1 MEIDIETK
9 SNIYVLIVSYIMD
22 AWDASNNSTNR
33 RYDRGRIYVTDERH
47 ADTNESPP
55 DMDHHERFNL
65 NQYYNAVE
73 DEQLYMDEY
82 TSLIQRYNDF
92 IVNSNT
98 LFTRMEMTLREN
110 ITRAV
115 ARQTYYYHQSE
126 DLYRRELRR
135 SFMYRSQAAAAGGA
149 PTPTA
154 SAVATTFSLP
164 SIPVSSAPPLQPPP
178 SPPQTPLQRFG
189 DVLPRLVSRYFN
201 TENARQQRNN
211 NLFSMLYTFPIEVGA
226 GAGAGAGAGGAHPSN
241 PRADGPPTNEQINR
255 STLNTVFANILS
267 PVNATCPISRDE
279 FNDESEITMIRGCN
293 HIFNR
298 ASLREWLAYHSTC
311 PMCRRDI
318 REYRPPSLQEPP
330 HPHPPRDI
338 PRNISIDSADRDH
351 VTFSYDLPPNVN
363 TNNNDEMYRN
373 LINMVANM
381 ITNNGDRNNSNNSN
395 NSNNNNNHDDDDDI
409 MEVD

>member
-1 MEIDIETK
+1 
-9 SNIYVLIVSYIMD
+9 MD

-33 RYDRGRIYVTDERH
+33 RYERGRIYVTDERDA
-47 ADTNESPP
+47 ADTNNTPP
-55 DMDHHERFNL
+55 EIDRHERFNL

-135 SFMYRSQAAAAGGA
+135 SFMYRSHTAGAATAPTAAA
-149 PTPTA
+149 PPI
-154 SAVATTFSLP
+154 VP
-164 SIPVSSAPPLQPPP
+164 SIPASSAPPLQPPP
-178 SPPQTPLQRFG
+178 QSPLQRFG
-189 DVLPRLVSRYFN
+189 DVLPRLVSRYIT
-201 TENARQQRNN
+201 TENARQERNNINN
-211 NLFSMLYTFPIEVGA
+211 NLFSMLYTFPIEVGVGVGT
-226 GAGAGAGAGGAHPSN
+226 GAGTGGAHPSN

-267 PVNATCPISRDE
+267 PVNATCPISREE
-279 FNDESEITMIRGCN
+279 FNDETEITMIRGCN

-338 PRNISIDSADRDH
+338 PRNISIDSSDRDH

-363 TNNNDEMYRN
+363 NNNNDEMYRN

-381 ITNNGDRNNSNNSN
+381 ITNNGDTNNDSNNSN
-395 NSNNNNNHDDDDDI
+395 NSNNNNNNNNNNDDDI